1 MSVETVSGQV
11 EGELPVDT
19 VSGGVEGELPVDTV
33 PRGEGR
39 APRGHCITGWRAS
52 SPWTLYREG

>member
-19 VSGGVEGELPVDTV
+19 VSGGGK
-33 PRGEGR
+33 
-39 APRGHCITGWRAS
+39 AS
-52 SPWTLYREG
+52 SLWTLYWEG